1 MRANRLLRR
10 ARAQTGFTQRQ
21 LAERAG
27 VSQPA
32 IARIES
38 GRTSPTVA
46 TLDRLLAACGQEVS
60 LARRLGEG
68 VDRTVIRE
76 LLRATPRERL
86 ELAVQEARNLERLGA
101 AARR

>member
-1 MRANRLLRR
+1 VR
-10 ARAQTGFTQRQ
+10 
-21 LAERAG
+21 
-27 VSQPA
+27 QPA
-32 IARIES
+32 IARIEA

-86 ELAVQEARNLERLGA
+86 ERAVQEARNLQRLGTTA
-101 AARR
+101 GR